1 MAYMKTTTYTSG
13 VNILASEVG
22 LVLKTFEGTQ
32 AMATRVDDKKI
43 IKAGTVVPE
52 NNSSAKGI
60 VFEDVDITD
69 DEKKPIS
76 VIIAGR
82 VIKENLPVTVDSGA
96 ETALKANGIYFD

>member
-1 MAYMKTTTYTSG
+1 MAYMKTTSYTSG
-13 VNILASEVG
+13 VNILSSEVG
-22 LVLKTFEGTQ
+22 LVLKTFEGTK
-32 AMATRVDDKKI
+32 AMATTVDDKKI
-43 IKAGTVVPE
+43 IKAGTVVPT
-52 NNSSAKGI
+52 NDSSAKGI

-82 VIKENLPVTVDSGA
+82 VIKENLPATVDSGA